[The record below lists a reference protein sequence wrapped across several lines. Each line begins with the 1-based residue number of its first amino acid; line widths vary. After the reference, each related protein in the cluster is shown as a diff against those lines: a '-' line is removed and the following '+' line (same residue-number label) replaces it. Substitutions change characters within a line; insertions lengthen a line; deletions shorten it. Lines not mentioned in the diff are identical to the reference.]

1 LSPSTSRLTGP
12 KLVVSTA
19 AADVARQRATGEN
32 SPTMTPSLPASR
44 ADVGWPAERSAVL
57 RAENLSKRFGRFW
70 ALRGASFS
78 IRPGEIL
85 GLIGPNGSGKTTLFQ
100 CVAGVAPASH
110 GSVTVHGSPV
120 DASQRKRTLFF
131 VPDGIR
137 PWPGQSVNWVL
148 RFIAGVHGAT
158 RDVLTRVISLLDLES
173 LLGARLGQLSKGEH
187 RRVMLAIGLLTPPP
201 LLMLDEPFDGLDLRQ
216 TRDVMSVLRAH
227 RDEGRTLFLSIHQLG
242 DAARIC
248 DRFVLLSGGRI
259 AGEGTLD
266 ELRDRAGLS
275 DGGLEEVF
283 LALT

>member
-1 LSPSTSRLTGP
+1 
-12 KLVVSTA
+12 
-19 AADVARQRATGEN
+19 
-32 SPTMTPSLPASR
+32 MTPAAQVALNSFHTDR
-44 ADVGWPAERSAVL
+44 DGVIRV
-57 RAENLSKRFGRFW
+57 ENMSKRFGAFW
-70 ALRGASFS
+70 ALQSATFS

-100 CVAGVAPASH
+100 CIAGVAPASL
-110 GSVTVHGSPV
+110 GTVSVGGVPIDGPH
-120 DASQRKRTLFF
+120 RKDTLFF
-131 VPDGIR
+131 VPDGVR
-137 PWPGQSVNWVL
+137 PWPAQPVQWVL

-158 RDVLTRVISLLDLES
+158 AAALSRVVDVLGLAP

-187 RRVMLAIGLLTPPP
+187 RRVMLAVGLLTPAP

-227 RDEGRTLFLSIHQLG
+227 REDGRTLFLSIHQLG

-266 ELRDRAGLS
+266 DLRERAGSS